1 MSYTQAESMQAS
13 RADLDSIHQESGQV
27 DTNYHISS
35 QYEISVLS
43 CDDDGSPT
51 GLRENVVLLAWL
63 ICLLRTSEDGK
74 ASFEWRYEDQLD
86 GSPAGEVA
94 ALSSDEVLPALQN
107 SIEGALLVVTRHIS
121 DAKGKICNQATSSQS
136 LVLSTGPL
144 NTNEDS
150 QDDINIQIGVSRKI
164 KYLNIRPRAISKKA
178 LPYTIARHVHSLAE
192 TIKLCVNSPGLRLE
206 SLLGPTNHD
215 LDMIWRWNHNLPPT
229 YDFCMHDLI
238 STRAKEFPNKEAIA
252 SWDGALTYSEV
263 DDFSNHLAI
272 RLHAAGVALN
282 DFVPVCFEK
291 SRWTIVA
298 VLAVMKA
305 GGTMVLMDPTLP
317 LARLQNMACQVNAKH
332 MILSENQKDLASC
345 ILPEGVRI
353 NVGVNTFTNM
363 PKSQSLPALSVVP
376 TSALMYVIFTSGSTG
391 TPKGVTISHRTY
403 TSSAIPRA
411 AAVGYKPTSRVL
423 DFASYAFDVSID
435 SMLLTLGNGG
445 CLCIPSDED
454 RLNDINEVIRT
465 MKINY
470 AGITPSMARIL
481 DADVI
486 KSLDIL
492 GLGGEAASATD
503 VNSWGRDTR
512 IVIGYGPCE
521 CTIGCTINSSAATGK
536 DYISIG
542 QGNGAAIW
550 IVDPNDHEVLMP
562 VGAVGELLV
571 EGPIVGQGY
580 LNDPEKT
587 AAAFIN
593 DPSWLVRGHE
603 KYRGRNGR
611 LYKTG
616 DLGMYDPDGSGAV
629 VFVGRKDTQVKL
641 RGQRVELGE
650 IESQLNSELPS
661 EATVVAEVITPKR
674 AGNQSILVAFISF
687 RSAIGQE
694 HLEID
699 SAQLT
704 PEQSTALSVAKSEV
718 SKVLPRY
725 MIPTAYLSVNYI
737 PTLISG
743 KTDRK
748 RLRQFGTSVDL
759 RAKEQDLGES
769 IPREMS
775 ELESTLRQAW
785 SQVLKIEAQTILP
798 EDNFFALGGDSLAA
812 MSLVSLCREKSVD
825 LSVLKVFDSPT
836 LREMA
841 ANAGVL
847 QDQVASHTTPF
858 SMLTQTVESACVAA
872 ASACGVVENEI
883 EDIYPATP
891 TQESLFT
898 FSLKSEKAYI
908 AQRVACIPTSI
919 NVNDW
924 KRAWEAVVTSSPIL
938 RSRLV
943 QLQDP
948 GLQQVVLKEKIS
960 WKHHQDL
967 VRYLEDDCLQKMHL
981 GHSLA
986 RYAVVDDLACGKRYM
1001 VWTVHHALYDGWS
1014 EPVILEQIQKALQ
1027 GSKIERICEMRHFVK
1042 YVQDTNESEMVEFWR
1057 RELNGAIGPQ
1067 FPRLP
1072 HRDYLPKPTVTV
1084 ERFIPFASDARSN
1097 FTLATFIRA
1106 AWALVASQYIRNDDV
1121 LFGET
1126 LTGRDIPLPGVERI
1140 VGPLI
1145 ATVPIRIRIARN
1157 STAEEYL
1164 QAVQKSILCRA
1175 SYQHMGMQN
1184 IRKVSRDAQHA
1195 CEAGTGLVIQPEPD
1209 YEGDDLGFLRIDAVQ
1224 EAIHFNPYPLM
1235 LACGIRNGGFRVCA
1249 NFDGEL
1255 VGKRQME
1262 RMLAQLE
1269 VTCSELA
1276 KNPSRR
1282 IDQISCLH
1290 EDELN
1295 EIWRRNALAP
1305 LAYADFIKPGST
1317 YPPPV
1322 VQWICNPRNP
1332 SLLTP
1337 IGCPG
1342 EMWLEGDCLS
1352 GKTLDSPAWLRAG
1365 SSKIPGRV
1373 GKLQATGDIVQQQ
1386 EDGKILFLG
1395 RKDDVVLVNGQ
1406 PIEIADLEIHF
1417 SRYLPSSA
1425 RAAIGVRR
1433 KTSHSPSDDP
1443 EPSLTVMFEER
1454 HVGTVQVRLMPK
1466 SYNVSDGSDC
1476 SALNVHVRASA
1487 STELILAIRS
1497 LDKFYKDSL
1506 PTHMIPGSYI
1516 VIDSLPARQELLDQ
1530 VASLIPSQIS
1540 TAFKHGLQEAWK
1552 KSLSHSHLS
1561 DPERILRSE
1570 WAKVLSLREG
1580 KIETDDNFFRLG
1592 GDSVLAMKLVASLR
1606 NKGHTLTIADVF
1618 QHMRLRDAATRLKL
1632 GQVERIPIQSYKPF
1646 TLVDPVEAEQIVSE
1660 IRQNKLGRAACSVQ
1674 DVFPV
1679 TDTQTIDIHGTIRSP
1694 RTPVQYNTLY
1704 FNQKIDLE
1712 RLHRACRRLV
1722 EMHDILR
1729 TVFVQNNGRFFQAIL
1744 SEIEVQMMSHH
1755 TDTDLVSF
1763 VSDFCARDIEC
1774 EFPLGSAFY
1783 KFIHASDEHGHDC
1796 LIFAISHALYDG
1808 ISLPRLLED
1817 LEALYSDASISSY
1830 APFSSYIARTLDTCL
1845 QVRSLGYW
1853 STLLE
1858 GSSLSVLD
1866 GLSANQDDRGVF
1878 LQKAIECCQPPQ
1890 DFTVAN
1896 ILTAAWSLL
1905 LARRLRKPD
1914 VTFGSVTSGRMIDL
1928 VNVENVVGPC
1938 YQLAP
1943 VRVQIQPKW
1952 TATDLLCSVR
1962 KQMAESA
1969 AHDFLGFEKISKQC
1983 TSWPQSAGLFDSIVH
1998 HQDFDDFDSMPFAG
2012 GSCRVEIYNPH
2023 GDAPLPFKAVS
2034 FVRSGQV
2041 HVGAVGSTR
2050 DLDLV
2055 SELLDDLASIF
2066 AEVCRCS
2073 ESVLLDAAVF

>member
-1 MSYTQAESMQAS
+1 MFPLARLQEWKHEPIVFSMSYTQAESMQAS
-13 RADLDSIHQESGQV
+13 RADLDSIHPESGQV
-27 DTNYHISS
+27 DSNYFISS

-86 GSPAGEVA
+86 GSPAGE
-94 ALSSDEVLPALQN
+94 
-107 SIEGALLVVTRHIS
+107 
-121 DAKGKICNQATSSQS
+121 S
-136 LVLSTGPL
+136 LVLSTGPI
-144 NTNEDS
+144 NKKEDS
-150 QDDINIQIGVSRKI
+150 QDAITIQIGVSRKT
-164 KYLNIRPRAISKKA
+164 KYLNIRPRATSKKA
-178 LPYTIARHVHSLAE
+178 LPCTIARHVHSLAE

-206 SLLGPTNHD
+206 SLLGPKNHD
-215 LDMIWRWNHNLPPT
+215 LDMIWRWNHNIPPT
-229 YDFCMHDLI
+229 YDFCMHDMI

-252 SWDGALTYSEV
+252 SWDGTLTYSEV
-263 DDFSNHLAI
+263 DDFSNDLAI
-272 RLHAAGVALN
+272 RLHAAGVAFN
-282 DFVPVCFEK
+282 DFIPVCFEK

-305 GGTMVLMDPTLP
+305 GGTMVLMDPNLP

-332 MILSENQKDLASC
+332 MILSENQKDIASC
-345 ILPEGVRI
+345 ILPEGVRLT
-353 NVGVNTFTNM
+353 VGVNTFTNM

-376 TSALMYVIFTSGSTG
+376 SSALMYVIFTSGSTG

-445 CLCIPSDED
+445 CLCIPSDEE

-470 AGITPSMARIL
+470 ASITPSMARIL

-503 VNSWGRDTR
+503 VDSWGQDTR

-521 CTIGCTINSSAATGK
+521 CTIGFTINSSAATGK
-536 DYISIG
+536 DYVSIG
-542 QGNGAAIW
+542 KGNGAAIW

-580 LNDPEKT
+580 LNDTEKT

-593 DPSWLVRGHE
+593 DPSWLLCGHE
-603 KYRGRNGR
+603 QYRGRNGR
-611 LYKTG
+611 LYKSG

-650 IESQLNSELPS
+650 IESQLNSKLPS
-661 EATVVAEVITPKR
+661 EATVVAEVITPKG
-674 AGNQSILVAFISF
+674 AGNQSVLVAFISF
-687 RSAIGQE
+687 RSAQGQE

-699 SAQLT
+699 SAPLT
-704 PEQSTALSVAKSEV
+704 PDQSTALSVAKSEV
-718 SKVLPRY
+718 SKVLP
-725 MIPTAYLSVNYI
+725 
-737 PTLISG
+737 
-743 KTDRK
+743 
-748 RLRQFGTSVDL
+748 SVDL

-769 IPREMS
+769 VSREMS
-775 ELESTLRQAW
+775 ELASTLRESW
-785 SQVLKIEAQTILP
+785 SQVLKTDAQIGP
-798 EDNFFALGGDSLAA
+798 DDNFFALGGDSLAA

-825 LSVLKVFDSPT
+825 FSVLKVFESPT
-836 LREMA
+836 LRAMA
-841 ANAGVL
+841 ANTGIF
-847 QDQVASHTTPF
+847 QDQVESHTGPF
-858 SMLTQTVESACVAA
+858 SLLTQTVESACVAA

-891 TQESLFT
+891 TQESLFI
-898 FSLKSEKAYI
+898 FSLKSDKAYI
-908 AQRVACIPTSI
+908 AQRVACIPPSI
-919 NVNDW
+919 NVDDW

-943 QLQDP
+943 QLQGP
-948 GLQQVVLKEKIS
+948 GLQQVVLKANID
-960 WKHHQDL
+960 WKHHRDL
-967 VRYLEDDCLQKMHL
+967 VRYLEDDRLEKMHL

-986 RYAVVDDLACGKRYM
+986 RYAV
-1001 VWTVHHALYDGWS
+1001 
-1014 EPVILEQIQKALQ
+1014 PVILEQVQKALQ
-1027 GSKIERICEMRHFVK
+1027 GSNIERTEEMRHFVK
-1042 YVQDTNESEMVEFWR
+1042 YVQETNESETVDFWR

-1072 HRDYLPKPTVTV
+1072 YRDYLPKPTDTV
-1084 ERFIPFASDARSN
+1084 ERFIQFASDARSN

-1106 AWALVASQYIRNDDV
+1106 AWAPVASQYTRSDDV

-1126 LTGRDIPLPGVERI
+1126 LTGRDIPIPGVERI

-1145 ATVPIRIRIARN
+1145 AAVPIRIRIARS

-1209 YEGDDLGFLRIDAVQ
+1209 HKGDDLGFFQIDAVQ
-1224 EAIHFNPYPLM
+1224 EAVHFNPYPLM
-1235 LACGIRNGGFRVCA
+1235 LACGIGNGGFRVCA

-1262 RMLAQLE
+1262 RMLSQLE
-1269 VTCSELA
+1269 VTCFELA
-1276 KNPSRR
+1276 KNLSRR

-1295 EIWRRNALAP
+1295 EIWRRNTLAP
-1305 LAYADFIKPGST
+1305 LAFDVSASKLHADSIKPGST

-1322 VQWICNPRNP
+1322 VQWICNLRNP
-1332 SLLTP
+1332 SLLSP

-1342 EMWLEGDCLS
+1342 EMWLEDDCLS

-1373 GKLQATGDIVQQQ
+1373 GKLQTTRDIVQQQ
-1386 EDGKILFLG
+1386 EDGRILFIG

-1406 PIEIADLEIHF
+1406 PVEIADLEIHF
-1417 SRYLPSSA
+1417 SRHLPSSA
-1425 RAAIGVRR
+1425 RAAVGVRR

-1443 EPSLTVMFEER
+1443 ESSLTIMFEER
-1454 HVGTVQVRLMPK
+1454 HVGSDQVRLMLE
-1466 SYNVSDGSDC
+1466 SYNVGDESDC
-1476 SALNVHVRASA
+1476 SALKVHVRASA

-1497 LDKFYKDSL
+1497 LDTFYKDSL

-1516 VIDSLPARQELLDQ
+1516 VIDSLPARQELLKQ
-1530 VASLIPSQIS
+1530 VASSIPSQIS
-1540 TAFKHGLQEAWK
+1540 TAFQHGLQEAWN

-1561 DPERILRSE
+1561 DPEKILRSE
-1570 WAKVLSLREG
+1570 WAKVLGLRVG
-1580 KIETDDNFFRLG
+1580 QIEKDDNFFRLG
-1592 GDSVLAMKLVASLR
+1592 GDSVLAMKLVTSLR
-1606 NKGHTLTIADVF
+1606 NKGHTLMSADVF

-1632 GQVERIPIQSYKPF
+1632 GQVERMPIQSYKPF
-1646 TLVDPVEAEQIVSE
+1646 TLVDTVEAEQIVSE
-1660 IRQNKLGRAACSVQ
+1660 IRQNQLGHAACFVQ

-1679 TDTQTIDIHGTIRSP
+1679 TDTQTIDIRGTIRMP
-1694 RTPVQYNTLY
+1694 RTSVQYNTLY

-1722 EMHDILR
+1722 EMHDLLR
-1729 TVFVQNNGRFFQAIL
+1729 TDFVQNNGRLFQAIL
-1744 SEIEVQMMSHH
+1744 SETEVQMMSHR

-1763 VSDFCARDIEC
+1763 VSDFCVRDIEC
-1774 EFPLGSAFY
+1774 EFSLGSAFY

-1817 LEALYSDASISSY
+1817 LEALYSDTSISSY
-1830 APFSSYIARTLDTCL
+1830 APFSSYIARTLDTRL

-1853 STLLE
+1853 STLLG

-1866 GLSANQDDRGVF
+1866 GLSADQDDRGVF

-1928 VNVENVVGPC
+1928 ANVENVVGPC

-1969 AHDFLGFEKISKQC
+1969 AHDFLGFDKISKQC
-1983 TSWPQSAGLFDSIVH
+1983 TSWPHSAGSFDSIVH

-2073 ESVLLDAAVF
+2073 KSVLLDAAVF